1 MRGAGIQYDWP
12 LYRPPSE
19 ADSLIFQATLGCS
32 HNRCAF
38 CVNYREKRFRPRPA
52 AELAAEIAWA
62 ARELPDTRRVFL
74 ADGDAF
80 VLPTRRLLPLLEGLH
95 RAFPRLERVTAY
107 AGPGNLRNKSDAELR
122 ALRAAGLT
130 MLYFGLE
137 SGDDEVL
144 RRIDKGHTADAM
156 VATCARLQAAGF
168 DLSVTVIL
176 GLAGPQGSARHA
188 EATARALDR
197 IRPRFAAALTLML
210 EPREPGYAEAY
221 GDPAWRPLG
230 PLEILAECRALIAG
244 MQADGV
250 TFRSNHA
257 SNYLALGGELQRDKA
272 TLLARIDEVLGDPRA
287 RGLRPD
293 WLRAL

>member
-1 MRGAGIQYDWP
+1 MRGAGIRYDWP

-38 CVNYREKRFRPRPA
+38 CVNYQAKRFRPRKA
-52 AELAAEIAWA
+52 AELEAEIAWA

-80 VLPTRRLLPLLEGLH
+80 VLPSRRLLPVLRRLH
-95 RAFPRLERVTAY
+95 EALPRLERVSAY

-122 ALRAAGLT
+122 ELRQAGLGL
-130 MLYFGLE
+130 LYFGLE

-144 RRIDKGHTADAM
+144 RRIDKGYTQDEM
-156 VATCARLQAAGF
+156 VAACERLQAAGF

-176 GLAGPQGSARHA
+176 GLAGPRGSRRHA

-197 IRPRFAAALTLML
+197 IRPRWAAALTLML
-210 EPREPGYAEAY
+210 EPRQPGFAEAY
-221 GDPAWRPLG
+221 GDPDWRPLE
-230 PLEILAECRALIAG
+230 PLEILAECHALLSG

-257 SNYLALGGELQRDKA
+257 SNYLALAGELQRDKPA
-272 TLLARIDEVLGDPRA
+272 LLAELERVLRDPRA
-287 RGLRPD
+287 RGIRPD
-293 WLRAL
+293 WMRAL